1 MRRRRRC
8 AAYANGPCAGAAA
21 ITRRPVGTGAAW
33 YLGTLPDEATLTAL
47 LAEIVR
53 DAGGTGRSR
62 IARGVEA
69 IRRRTDDGRSWTF
82 LINHSGARIRFS
94 LSGFELI
101 SGSPADRLELEPAGV
116 AVVREGSH
124 ARQPTPCAN
133 PRAGQRAR
141 RGPGGRPGHRT
152 GVSDMTVRRDI
163 EHLARR
169 DLLRT
174 RPRRAVAASDHA
186 ELSRTQPSADEP
198 GSRQVASHA
207 AGEGGD
213 RPRGRDPRRAGAAI
227 ALSAGTTTVA
237 LARGC
242 ARHPGADHRHQQ
254 CASGPGA
261 RGSASAAGHTV
272 VLTGGTRTPSEALVG
287 PIAVQALRGL
297 HVDLVFLGVH
307 GLDLKAGGDS
317 ESRRGGDESGAH
329 PVRAVAVWVADH
341 TKWGIVGLGTI
352 VGLDAVATL
361 VTDAG
366 LPADARA
373 SVADVVGRLVV
384 TDVPAQLVTTSSG
397 PVA

>member
-1 MRRRRRC
+1 M
-8 AAYANGPCAGAAA
+8 
-21 ITRRPVGTGAAW
+21 
-33 YLGTLPDEATLTAL
+33 
-47 LAEIVR
+47 LASQR
-53 DAGGTGRSR
+53 
-62 IARGVEA
+62 
-69 IRRRTDDGRSWTF
+69 
-82 LINHSGARIRFS
+82 HARILERVNA
-94 LSGFELI
+94 LGAVRVADLVTEL
-101 SGSPADRLELEPAGV
+101 
-116 AVVREGSH
+116 
-124 ARQPTPCAN
+124 
-133 PRAGQRAR
+133 
-141 RGPGGRPGHRT
+141 

-169 DLLRT
+169 DLLERVHGG
-174 RPRRAVAASDHA
+174 AVAAGDHA

-198 GSRQVASHA
+198 GFAAKSHLMQRAKA
-207 AGEGGD
+207 AIAREAATLVE
-213 RPRGRDPRRAGAAI
+213 PGAAI

-237 LARGC
+237 LARELR
-242 ARHPGADHRHQQ
+242 AIPGLTIVTNSVPAAQ
-254 CASGPGA
+254 ALA
-261 RGSASAAGHTV
+261 GSASAAGHTV

-307 GLDLKAGGDS
+307 GLDLKAGLTTPNLV
-317 ESRRGGDESGAH
+317 EAETNRALIQSGRSLC
-329 PVRAVAVWVADH
+329 VVADH